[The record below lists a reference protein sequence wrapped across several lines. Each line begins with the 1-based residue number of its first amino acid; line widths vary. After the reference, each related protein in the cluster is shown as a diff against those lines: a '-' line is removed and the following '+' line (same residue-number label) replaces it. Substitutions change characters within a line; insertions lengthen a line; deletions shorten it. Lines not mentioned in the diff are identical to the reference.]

1 MQYIL
6 NENALFHVTGLE
18 TRVELE
24 TYHGFNDHTFKV
36 LTIRMTLWS
45 EFSKEEYN
53 NLSPGISLTMQ
64 TFLLLLIA
72 N

>member
-1 MQYIL
+1 MSRQNKPGSGL
-6 NENALFHVTGLE
+6 NG
-18 TRVELE
+18 
-24 TYHGFNDHTFKV
+24 HGVKLNDHTFKV

-64 TFLLLLIA
+64 TFFLLLIA